1 MVVEARR
8 RSGSLTGRRIANAIR
23 RLLGWETP
31 CSRVQARLYAY
42 AWCEPD
48 LSETECAE
56 ILRHLAVCEC
66 CRAEF
71 DEIEAAIDAVGPLLY
86 PDDALPPFDVEA
98 MAKSITERIDCGD
111 TGPESALV
119 HEFMQGCE
127 PRFAD
132 ESPYRGLCQ
141 GAFAWLGAHKRLAAM
156 AACVLLLVAGPVLAH
171 VAGALRGY
179 LDGAEPVGE
188 TGEQV
193 ASHRKTLPIP
203 EMPGDAMKPG
213 EADASASAREID
225 SDITDSLDAE
235 LARQAARAEV
245 EAMLPHTEAEYE
257 AWARREYPHIMWLYD
272 VLMGKQGLTQA
283 ERGTSGDGSVPAF
296 PPPPDSPAGRLVS
309 FGMTDDGN
317 PTITLPDAE
326 GNKVTLCAV
335 SEKRGLPSVRA
346 SHNHASERDYGW
358 LSPGFRESIAADET
372 GLESSTPI
380 TLTIPSEPWDG
391 VPANI
396 PEWAQRLYADTP
408 ESERPTGWRAL
419 LIYSGEI
426 FKFDF
431 PETLNEPNCIPTSE
445 AIHWALPIGDAAY
458 AFPPDNPESG
468 TLINAQPLSPKD
480 PYIIALARDLPRAK
494 SVVQF
499 AGIASL
505 LRKWDEAACSA
516 HITLNVVSRLHGSA
530 SGECSES
537 SVEDSLTRLLNAQET
552 PSGATWADSRAWD

>member
-1 MVVEARR
+1 MTEK
-8 RSGSLTGRRIANAIR
+8 RITNAIR
-23 RLLGWETP
+23 RLLGRGTA
-31 CSRVQARLYAY
+31 CSQVQERLYAY

-48 LSETECAE
+48 LSEAECTE
-56 ILRHLAVCEC
+56 IMRHLAVCEC

-71 DEIEAAIDAVGPLLY
+71 DEIEATIDAVGPLLY

-98 MAKSITERIDCGD
+98 MAKSITERIEQGD
-111 TGPESALV
+111 TGREIALV
-119 HEFMQGCE
+119 HEFTQGSE

-132 ESPYRGLCQ
+132 ESPYGGLCH
-141 GAFAWLGAHKRLAAM
+141 GAFAWLGANKRLAAM
-156 AACVLLLVAGPVLAH
+156 AACAVLLVAGPVLAH
-171 VAGALRGY
+171 VAGAVR
-179 LDGAEPVGE
+179 DCFDDAEDPIE

-193 ASHRKTLPIP
+193 ALQRETLPVP
-203 EMPGDAMKPG
+203 EMPGDAVKPA
-213 EADASASAREID
+213 EADASASAYKID

-257 AWARREYPHIMWLYD
+257 AWARREYPHIMWMYD
-272 VLMGKQGLTQA
+272 VLIGKQGLTQA

-309 FGMTDDGN
+309 FGMSDDGN

-358 LSPGFRESIAADET
+358 LSPSFRESVAADET

-396 PEWAQRLYADTP
+396 PEWAQRLYAATP

-419 LIYSGEI
+419 LIYSGEV

-431 PETLNEPNCIPTSE
+431 PETLDEPNCIPT
-445 AIHWALPIGDAAY
+445 ADAMHWALPIGDGAY
-458 AFPPDNPESG
+458 DKEPQS
-468 TLINAQPLSPKD
+468 S
-480 PYIIALARDLPRAK
+480 RSRR
-494 SVVQF
+494 
-499 AGIASL
+499 
-505 LRKWDEAACSA
+505 RKCKKGF
-516 HITLNVVSRLHGSA
+516 T
-530 SGECSES
+530 
-537 SVEDSLTRLLNAQET
+537 
-552 PSGATWADSRAWD
+552 

>member
-1 MVVEARR
+1 MASDWQGNGGYSLAMKAVYDRIRFAFGKRPGCDWVLGRIVDYARSPQTFADWEHR
-8 RSGSLTGRRIANAIR
+8 AIA
-23 RLLGWETP
+23 
-31 CSRVQARLYAY
+31 
-42 AWCEPD
+42 
-48 LSETECAE
+48 
-56 ILRHLAVCEC
+56 RHLAICPDCAREFIEIQEGFTALAEMLHPDRDVLLSIDYEALAR
-66 CRAEF
+66 RA
-71 DEIEAAIDAVGPLLY
+71 AVES
-86 PDDALPPFDVEA
+86 DDRPA
-98 MAKSITERIDCGD
+98 
-111 TGPESALV
+111 
-119 HEFMQGCE
+119 
-127 PRFAD
+127 
-132 ESPYRGLCQ
+132 RGQRSL
-141 GAFAWLGAHKRLAAM
+141 AWLGAHKRLAAM

-171 VAGALRGY
+171 VAGVVRGCF
-179 LDGAEPVGE
+179 DDAEDPIE

-193 ASHRKTLPIP
+193 ALHRETLPVP
-203 EMPGDAMKPG
+203 EMPGDAVKPA
-213 EADASASAREID
+213 EADASASAYKID

-317 PTITLPDAE
+317 PTITLPDAD

-358 LSPGFRESIAADET
+358 LSPGFRESVAADET

-396 PEWAQRLYADTP
+396 PEWAQRLYAATP

-419 LIYSGEI
+419 LIYSGEV

-431 PETLNEPNCIPTSE
+431 PETLDEPNCIPT
-445 AIHWALPIGDAAY
+445 ADAMHWALPIGDGAY
-458 AFPPDNPESG
+458 DKEPQS
-468 TLINAQPLSPKD
+468 S
-480 PYIIALARDLPRAK
+480 RSRR
-494 SVVQF
+494 
-499 AGIASL
+499 
-505 LRKWDEAACSA
+505 RKCKKGF
-516 HITLNVVSRLHGSA
+516 T
-530 SGECSES
+530 
-537 SVEDSLTRLLNAQET
+537 
-552 PSGATWADSRAWD
+552 